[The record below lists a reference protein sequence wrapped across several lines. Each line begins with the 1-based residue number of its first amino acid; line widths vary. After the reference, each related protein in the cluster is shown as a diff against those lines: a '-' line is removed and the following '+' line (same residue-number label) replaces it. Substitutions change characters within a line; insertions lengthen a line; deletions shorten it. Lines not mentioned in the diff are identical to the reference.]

1 MHLCVHVV
9 FFFKQKPAYE
19 MRISD
24 WSSDVCSSDLEPRT
38 KSRSK
43 SRRGR
48 SPDLRDPSLMPVR
61 DAHASARRSGLRP
74 RHPRRIQSRC
84 ADGERVRS
92 ANQSPNQE
100 PSETERAPTRYS
112 AHPRAQIS
120 LVAPSVGETPPQ
132 PAPYPKPSPPQ
143 FKLHTPA
150 QNSQPKNAT

>member
-1 MHLCVHVV
+1 
-9 FFFKQKPAYE
+9 

-24 WSSDVCSSDLEPRT
+24 WSSDVCSSDLPDTHAPPETARLNPTHGCEPRT

-92 ANQSPNQE
+92 RSEEHTSELQSLI
-100 PSETERAPTRYS
+100 R
-112 AHPRAQIS
+112 IS
-120 LVAPSVGETPPQ
+120 YAVFCLQ
-132 PAPYPKPSPPQ
+132 
-143 FKLHTPA
+143 
-150 QNSQPKNAT
+150 KNKTKQQKQ